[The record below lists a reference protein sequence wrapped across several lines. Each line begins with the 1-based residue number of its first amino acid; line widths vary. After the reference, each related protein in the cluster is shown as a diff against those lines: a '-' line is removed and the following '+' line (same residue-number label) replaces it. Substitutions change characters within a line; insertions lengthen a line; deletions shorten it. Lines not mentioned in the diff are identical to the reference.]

1 MTKSQVGGELY
12 GIQIHQDYCSSS
24 YGDTGY
30 LFLLVDINNPKQPTI
45 FVRTWQ
51 PNRDPRLHADY
62 GKDDPEYGIYG
73 IGDF

>member
-1 MTKSQVGGELY
+1 M
-12 GIQIHQDYCSSS
+12 
-24 YGDTGY
+24 
-30 LFLLVDINNPKQPTI
+30 FLLVDINNPKQPTI

-51 PNRDPRLHADY
+51 PQRDPRLHADY